1 MNRGLMRGLAVAI
14 LAAVAFVYLPVIHG
28 KFLWDDWPSFR
39 DLQGEQWLHYVFRD
53 FNHWTFYFR
62 PLTVAFFALQIKLFH
77 SQPEPMH
84 VVLLVI
90 HLINVSLVGVLASR
104 VGYLRGA
111 TESRRSWTALVCML
125 VFGLHPAL
133 IESVSWIGCQFDQI
147 TTMVTLCGLIANAYI
162 QRPIP
167 RAGAL
172 SLIFF
177 VAACCKEAASVFP
190 LLIVLFDWAL
200 FAQNDERAP
209 HAIVG
214 TVLRRN
220 WRAYAAMLAAGI
232 VYLGLRHWVLGG
244 MSYLQSGADTTWFAR
259 FQEICFVY
267 MRYLRILVW
276 PIAGMGPLHP
286 VDVAQFKYA
295 TPMSILTDLA
305 TLSIVAGG
313 LYMAIRRGSP
323 LGFVILAVTVA
334 LLPVLH
340 ILPVVFERSSL
351 FHERY
356 ATMAI
361 AVGSALLPLLRWPRI
376 EALSKGAAGITGLLG
391 AALLFLWLM
400 FAIIDIRTIVPNW
413 ANDIALWR
421 WAIELDH
428 NSLLAKDYLLMA
440 YEDSGDIDS
449 ALSFGDQLLTEPV
462 TCTSCMLH
470 FAKIA
475 LNKSDT
481 VRAAAALEKA
491 GRSTLVK
498 VSPEARQLYLSEL
511 GQWLNMQG
519 RHDDARKAFEAA
531 LALKPDDDDA
541 RRGLAQANASIHD
554 GKQMP

>member
-1 MNRGLMRGLAVAI
+1 MRGLAVAI

-53 FNHWTFYFR
+53 FNRWNLYFR
-62 PLTVAFFALQIKLFH
+62 PLTVAFFAFQIKLFH

-90 HLINVSLVGVLASR
+90 HLINVSLVGVLANR
-104 VGYLRGA
+104 IGYLKEA

-125 VFGLHPAL
+125 VYGLHPAL

-147 TTMVTLCGLIANAYI
+147 TTMVTLCGLITNAYI
-162 QRPIP
+162 QRPIL

-172 SLIFF
+172 SFIFF

-190 LLIVLFDWAL
+190 LLVVLFDWAL
-200 FAQNDERAP
+200 FAQNGERTP
-209 HAIVG
+209 QAIIG

-220 WRAYAAMLAAGI
+220 WRAYAAMLACGI
-232 VYLGLRHWVLGG
+232 AYLGLRHWALGEVN
-244 MSYLQSGADTTWFAR
+244 YLQSSATTAWFAR

-286 VDVAQFKYA
+286 VDVTQFRYA
-295 TPMSILTDLA
+295 TATSILNDLA

-313 LYMAIRRGSP
+313 LYLAVRRGSP
-323 LGFVILAVTVA
+323 LGFVILAVTGA

-356 ATMAI
+356 ATMAL
-361 AVGSALLPLLRWPRI
+361 AVGCAMLPLLKWPRI
-376 EALSKGAAGITGLLG
+376 AAFSKGTTGMARLLG
-391 AALLFLWLM
+391 PAVLFLWLM

-421 WAIELDH
+421 WAIALDH
-428 NSLLAKDYLLMA
+428 HSLLAKDYLLMA

-449 ALSFGDQLLTEPV
+449 ALSFGDQLLAEPV

-475 LNKSDT
+475 LNKNDT
-481 VRAAAALEKA
+481 ARAAAALEKA
-491 GRSTLVK
+491 SRSTLVRA
-498 VSPEARQLYLSEL
+498 SPEARQLYLSEL

-519 RHDDARKAFEAA
+519 RHDDARQAFEAA
-531 LALKPDDDDA
+531 LALKPDDNDA
-541 RRGLAQANASIHD
+541 KRGLAQANAFIHD
-554 GKQMP
+554 AKQMP